1 MQEIRN
7 KRLTLF
13 VLEITILQNNR
24 CITEDFIEQINDF
37 IYNYYEEYKELFT
50 LMFEENLLKEFMNNN
65 YEIVTFDILVGLLK
79 KYHGYDGYSSLVD
92 SVGFK
97 TDQKLNILVIKF
109 LEYYEDLLKLQFAS
123 PTSIYQ
129 RILQ

>member
-37 IYNYYEEYKELFT
+37 IYNYYEEYKELFS

-65 YEIVTFDILVGLLK
+65 YEIVTFDVLVGLIN
-79 KYHGYDGYSSLVD
+79 KYHGYDGYPSLVD
-92 SVGFK
+92 SVGMEI
-97 TDQKLNILVIKF
+97 DQKLNILVIKF
-109 LEYYEDLLKLQFAS
+109 LEYYEDLLRLKFAR
-123 PTSIYQ
+123 PTSIYHK
-129 RILQ
+129 ILQ